1 MIYTKYDANSIEI
14 RNIEKIEEFTND
26 KDDKVKW
33 LQIVGLDDINSI
45 KDLCN
50 KLGVHSLVSDDI
62 LGNNQRPKIDD
73 YESYIYLKSQN
84 ITFIN
89 MELKIQKVSFILFAD
104 RIISFE
110 ETKTDLFIKLGSR
123 LKDGTLLRKNGAD
136 DLLYGLLESIVEN
149 YFNLMEVFGDKIDD
163 LEDELL
169 QAPSKEIL
177 EKIYYIKREL
187 IFIRNTM
194 WPMREVA
201 SNLSKNEY
209 DLINGRTI
217 YYFRD
222 IADDIIQI
230 IDIVENYRE
239 ICSGMLDTYLS
250 SIGNKT
256 NDVMKVLTIFTTIF
270 TPLTF
275 LAGIYGMNFKYF
287 PELEWRY
294 SYLAFWLV
302 SIAIILLMFRYFKKK
317 DWL

>member
-1 MIYTKYDANSIEI
+1 MLYIKYDTNSMDK
-14 RNIEKIEEFTND
+14 RNIENIEDFTND
-26 KDDKVKW
+26 KDDRIKW
-33 LQIVGLDDINSI
+33 LQIVGLGNTDLI

-62 LGNNQRPKIDD
+62 LGDNQRPKIDD
-73 YESYIYLKSQN
+73 YEDYIYIKSQN
-84 ITFIN
+84 IILN
-89 MELKIQKVSFILFAD
+89 NNDLSIQKVSFILFTD
-104 RIISFE
+104 KIISFE
-110 ETKTDLFIKLGSR
+110 EYETDVFISIEDKLQ
-123 LKDGTLLRKNGAD
+123 DGTALRKNGAD
-136 DLLYGLLESIVEN
+136 DLLYALLNSIVEN
-149 YFNLMEVFGDKIDD
+149 YFDLIEMLGDKIDE

-169 QAPSKEIL
+169 QDPNKKIL
-177 EKIYYIKREL
+177 EKIYYVKREL
-187 IFIRNTM
+187 ITIRNIM

-275 LAGIYGMNFKYF
+275 LAGIYGMNFKYL
-287 PELEWRY
+287 PELEWKY
-294 SYLAFWLV
+294 GYLSFWLI
-302 SIAIILLMFRYFKKK
+302 SIGIILLMFKYFKKK
-317 DWL
+317 GWL